1 MLENISVRT
10 TSERKKTALT
20 KKIMEK
26 FHLKSTR
33 ISYLDSKII
42 EQFAIVKLISIE
54 SKEFIQIN
62 PLCLA
67 AICPAFAQMDFEDPQ
82 EDFKILTEYS
92 IQDLEQIVKFCHGEA
107 IPQEPTNI
115 PKIFQVS
122 GVLTY
127 SFLKVLKFLGLKIL
141 GNQHAN
147 EFFF

>member
-1 MLENISVRT
+1 
-10 TSERKKTALT
+10 
-20 KKIMEK
+20 MEK

-107 IPQEPTNI
+107 IPQESSNI

-122 GVLTY
+122 SILTY
-127 SFLKVLKFLGLKIL
+127 SFLKVFKDHKAQISSFENFGKRTC
-141 GNQHAN
+141 
-147 EFFF
+147 